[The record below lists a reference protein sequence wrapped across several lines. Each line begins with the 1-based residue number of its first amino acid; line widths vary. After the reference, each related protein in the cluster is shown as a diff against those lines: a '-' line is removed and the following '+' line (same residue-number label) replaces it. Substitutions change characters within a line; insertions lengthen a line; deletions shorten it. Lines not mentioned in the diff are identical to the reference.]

1 MCTDF
6 SLHSSSY
13 LDFRIKYRNK
23 TITLKNFSIFVI
35 IIIFLKLKFE
45 KSINFK
51 LFLIKN
57 EI

>member
-23 TITLKNFSIFVI
+23 TITLKNFSIIVI
-35 IIIFLKLKFE
+35 IIIF
-45 KSINFK
+45 FK
-51 LFLIKN
+51 VKIGKIDKFLIIFNKK
-57 EI
+57 